1 MYYSEEM
8 KKIYTVIIE
17 KDENGWLI
25 ADVPEIQGCHT
36 QAKTMDKLMERTKE
50 AIQLCL
56 DEDLEVGIKTRFVGI
71 QRIEV

>member
-1 MYYSEEM
+1 M